1 MRVLVTGSNGQLGT
15 DVCLALRDFEVIPLT
30 HEEIEITDMNS
41 VDKVCSQFKPDV
53 IINTAAYV
61 QVDDCETNPDK
72 AFQVNALGVRNM
84 AVAAHELGAILIHI
98 STDQVFGGKTDYKNN
113 PYTEFDC
120 PLPVNV
126 YSSSKLAGENFVQHL
141 CTRYFIVRTG
151 ALFGIAGSSGKGG
164 NFVETML
171 RLAREKD
178 ELKVVNDWVMSPAYA
193 KDVATKITQLIST
206 RYFGIFHI
214 VNRGICSWYEFASKI
229 LQFAGLKTLV
239 IPITSDQYPQK
250 AKRPN
255 FSALDNYHLRLLGMD
270 DLRPW
275 QEALKDYMR
284 EKGHLKQT

>member
-15 DVCLALRDFEVIPLT
+15 AVCLALRNFEVIPLT
-30 HEEIEITDMNS
+30 HKDIEITDMDSIMETCNRH
-41 VDKVCSQFKPDV
+41 KPDA

-61 QVDDCETNPDK
+61 QVDDCETNADK

-98 STDQVFGGKTDYKNN
+98 STDQVFGGIIDHKNN

-126 YSSSKLAGENFVQHL
+126 YSRSKLAGENFVQHL

-178 ELKVVNDWVMSPAYA
+178 EVKVVNDWVMSPAYA

-275 QEALKDYMR
+275 QDALKDYMKQ
-284 EKGHLKQT
+284 KGHLK